1 MPKNV
6 QKSKERCRKILQ
18 ETSTK
23 FSENDTVSQ
32 RVESAQFK
40 KLKTEKKNR
49 HLVLPLRNPQKWGSV
64 GGYFAERIGGWKR
77 KKKQN
82 MPVLGLEFDFWILR
96 LSFNINCF
104 ETIKLNN
111 CSWNNQRCTSYLNKN
126 AVIFSWGASII
137 LTFLADI

>member
-23 FSENDTVSQ
+23 ISESDTVSQ

-49 HLVLPLRNPQKWGSV
+49 HLVLLLRNPQKRGSV
-64 GGYFAERIGGWKR
+64 GGYFAERIGG
-77 KKKQN
+77 
-82 MPVLGLEFDFWILR
+82 
-96 LSFNINCF
+96 
-104 ETIKLNN
+104 
-111 CSWNNQRCTSYLNKN
+111 
-126 AVIFSWGASII
+126 
-137 LTFLADI
+137 

>member
-23 FSENDTVSQ
+23 FSKNDTVSQ

-49 HLVLPLRNPQKWGSV
+49 HLVLPLRNPQK
-64 GGYFAERIGGWKR
+64 
-77 KKKQN
+77 
-82 MPVLGLEFDFWILR
+82 
-96 LSFNINCF
+96 
-104 ETIKLNN
+104 
-111 CSWNNQRCTSYLNKN
+111 
-126 AVIFSWGASII
+126 
-137 LTFLADI
+137 